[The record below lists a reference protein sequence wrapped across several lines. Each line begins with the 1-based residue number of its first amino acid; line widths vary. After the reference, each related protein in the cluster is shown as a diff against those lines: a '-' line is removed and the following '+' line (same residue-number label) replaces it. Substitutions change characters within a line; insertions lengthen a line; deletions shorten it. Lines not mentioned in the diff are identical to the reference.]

1 MALVARKIQNTPRA
15 IQPVFFSDFQTNF
28 IVDEYK
34 KDLVRQTNE
43 EAVKTSIRNL
53 IMTNRG
59 DRLFNNT
66 LGSDVRSIL
75 FENASPAMEQILSDY
90 VTKTI
95 ENYEPR
101 CGLISVIVNSELD
114 SYSVGITITF
124 NLINRQEP
132 ITLDLVLNRIR

>member
-1 MALVARKIQNTPRA
+1 MALVARKIQNSPRA
-15 IQPVFFSDFQTNF
+15 IQPTFFSDFNTNF
-28 IVDEYK
+28 DIDFFR
-34 KDLVRQTNE
+34 KDLAPQINE

-53 IMTNRG
+53 ILTNRG

-66 LGSDVRSIL
+66 LGSDVRSML
-75 FENASPAMEQILSDY
+75 FENATPATEQIMADY

-95 ENYEPR
+95 QNYEPR
-101 CGLISVIVNSELD
+101 CGLISVVVNSELD
-114 SYSVGITITF
+114 AYSMSVTITF

>member
-1 MALVARKIQNTPRA
+1 MALVARKIRNSPGVA
-15 IQPVFFSDFQTNF
+15 QPTYFSDFGTDF
-28 IVDEYK
+28 DIDFFR
-34 KDLVRQTNE
+34 KDLAPLINE

-66 LGSDVRSIL
+66 LGSDVRAVL
-75 FENASPAMEQILSDY
+75 FENATPATDQILADY
-90 VTKTI
+90 ITKTI

-101 CGLISVIVNSELD
+101 CGLISVVVNSELD
-114 SYSVGITITF
+114 AYLTNVTITF